1 MTPESLVARAMLAAV
16 KRKGGIARKLE
27 FSGRAG
33 APDYLVA
40 VNNRV
45 AFIELKSERGKLS
58 DIQRSEFST
67 LAKYGI
73 KPIFVAFGA
82 DNARTI
88 IDNMASD
95 DWASF
100 CEVNQW
106 R

>member
-1 MTPESLVARAMLAAV
+1 MMTPESLVARAMLSAV
-16 KRKGGIARKLE
+16 KRKSGIA
-27 FSGRAG
+27 
-33 APDYLVA
+33 
-40 VNNRV
+40 
-45 AFIELKSERGKLS
+45 FIDLDKLS
-58 DIQRSEFST
+58 YIPR
-67 LAKYGI
+67 AKYGI
-73 KPIFVAFGA
+73 KPIFVSLGA

>member
-1 MTPESLVARAMLAAV
+1 MMMTPESLVAHAMLDAV
-16 KRKGGIARKLE
+16 KRKGGIA
-27 FSGRAG
+27 
-33 APDYLVA
+33 
-40 VNNRV
+40 
-45 AFIELKSERGKLS
+45 FIEFGKLS
-58 DIQRSEFST
+58 YIPR
-67 LAKYGI
+67 AKYGI

-100 CEVNQW
+100 CEINPW